1 MVARS
6 FISAKYQF
14 ADIPLILKFTFF
26 VEIIFWIPLAFI
38 GFDAHHDGLILTTVH
53 LTKDAIQSGSPWP
66 FNQYGPAWVL
76 IYSAITWPLPSEW
89 LFLSL
94 RLITILSYLITGLL
108 IWKIG
113 TRFIS
118 NQGAFITMLVFF
130 FSQPFVSNLGSD
142 LVPWPSSILMPIVA
156 GVTLLS
162 IRIIDFG
169 KTNSVGVMTPFLNG
183 LFVTILIF
191 SRVQV
196 GFAILI
202 IEIGI
207 CLFAGKRHIC
217 SFLFGLILGTSMLF
231 SFLLKNGFLLDS
243 LRDEFVFGASYLS
256 GDRSSYPKPL
266 ITFLGVAIFLVF
278 LCLSSYVVRIISKYS
293 AMDSLKKIVIF
304 GLAFSVFLVTLAKLT
319 PRYDLLELTTLASR
333 RIWISYFLA
342 IIIYSA
348 ACSIAQTY
356 WIFKENHSI
365 RSALNSRNLLVL
377 ISIASQSQIFPLF
390 DQMHFWWGS
399 VPAVILVCLVTR
411 EKLIE
416 LSLLSNLLP
425 RKLFIISAL
434 PLCILLGLIPWMNQI
449 SQTRTSF
456 DMNIARELY
465 TEPELATQEKKLQQF
480 FSSSI
485 APGDSVLNLCE
496 NANVFFVNNSFKP
509 SSRIFVLWA
518 NIAKDNSMVQE
529 LIESRPNK
537 VVTCSM
543 NRIPNLQKELEI
555 TQAKIV
561 SKAMSDSYV
570 VAQFSQAT
578 NLVWTIYANQN

>member
-1 MVARS
+1 MVAKS
-6 FISAKYQF
+6 FISAKSQF

-26 VEIIFWIPLAFI
+26 VEIVFWIPLAFI

-53 LTKDAIQSGSPWP
+53 LTKDAIQSGNPWP

-94 RLITILSYLITGLL
+94 RLIAILSYLITGLL

-169 KTNSVGVMTPFLNG
+169 KTNSIGVMTPFLNG

-202 IEIGI
+202 IQIGI
-207 CLFAGKRHIC
+207 CLFAGKRHIW
-217 SFLFGLILGTSMLF
+217 SFLLGLILGTSVLF
-231 SFLLKNGFLLDS
+231 SFLIKNGFLLDS

-278 LCLSSYVVRIISKYS
+278 LCLTSYVVRIISKYS

-304 GLAFSVFLVTLAKLT
+304 GLAFSGFLFALAKLT
-319 PRYDLLELTTLASR
+319 SRYDLLELTILASR

-356 WIFKENHSI
+356 LIFKENHSI
-365 RSALNSRNLLVL
+365 RSALNSRNLLIL

-496 NANVFFVNNSFKP
+496 NANVFFVNTSFKP

-518 NIAKDNSMVQE
+518 NIANDNSMAE
-529 LIESRPNK
+529 EMIESRPN
-537 VVTCSM
+537 
-543 NRIPNLQKELEI
+543 
-555 TQAKIV
+555 
-561 SKAMSDSYV
+561 
-570 VAQFSQAT
+570 
-578 NLVWTIYANQN
+578 